1 MIVSKKGVLMM
12 SVIGNGRIGSI
23 KKQIFLSLGLF
34 FSCSNLGAMSCPQTV
49 GPISITEGIWDI
61 LLRVASA
68 QNVIQS
74 QICAIDL
81 AITVTDVTVVCS
93 TSTAG
98 CLCPCIQFGQSDIG
112 AGGTYIINSPGVY
125 CMYQDANWTAG
136 TAITVNSSD
145 VTIDM
150 QDHTLN
156 GGNSGV
162 SGIVINGG
170 LKNIMI
176 KNGNINNPTSACIAN
191 NNSAL
196 TLQDLIIRDMNF
208 NIINGT
214 LVHAGVLITAP
225 SSTDIAFSNVLIEDC
240 TGYDAFINLN
250 PGTSAI
256 VRGYILAIDLI
267 GPAGI
272 TISGPNPIGLGES
285 FIVEDCI
292 LKNVA
297 AHLTAPA
304 GNTLF
309 SIQNTW
315 AAVIN
320 NCISYGSGAGGFSLN
335 NCYNAT
341 VSNCVAQLGADR
353 GFTFTPGPGGFPPS
367 QQAKLSVTGC
377 IAQECLYGF
386 VVQNDTVGFASTVFK
401 NCIAQANTQDG
412 FWARNSALGTFVPIT
427 CRNCE
432 AEDNGNNGF
441 HLGDVGLGFIT
452 GRLLDCIAVNNG
464 SNGFFFDTS
473 TSMVIDM
480 SIVGCQ
486 SNRNVNDGYLISA
499 TAMHNY
505 FEECL
510 ALANGFNGFED
521 ASGGTSSNFY
531 YGCRAFRSVGTNF
544 ATAGVAYPN
553 QVTYNSLAFS
563 PSDYGINLHT

>member
-1 MIVSKKGVLMM
+1 MM
-12 SVIGNGRIGSI
+12 SVIGGSI
-23 KKQIFLSLGLF
+23 KKQIFFSLGLF
-34 FSCSNLGAMSCPQTV
+34 FSCSQLGAMCPQTV
-49 GPISITEGIWDI
+49 GPVSIAEGMFNI
-61 LLRVASA
+61 LLRVAQA

-74 QICAIDL
+74 QICAIDCDCSL

-93 TSTAG
+93 TCTTGLLAD
-98 CLCPCIQFGQSDIG
+98 CIQFGQSDIG
-112 AGGTYIINSPGVY
+112 AGGVYIINSPGVY

-136 TAITVNSSD
+136 TAITVNSND

-150 QDHTLN
+150 QDHTLD

-170 LKNIMI
+170 LRNITI

-208 NIINGT
+208 NIINGA
-214 LVHAGVLITAP
+214 LSHAGVVITAP
-225 SSTDIAFSNVLIEDC
+225 SSTDIAFANVLIEDC
-240 TGYDAFINLN
+240 TGYNAFINLN
-250 PGTSAI
+250 PGASAV
-256 VRGYILAIDLI
+256 VRRCILTIDLT
-267 GPAGI
+267 GLADI
-272 TISGPNPIGLGES
+272 TISGPNPVGLGES
-285 FIVEDCI
+285 FVVEDCI
-292 LKNVA
+292 LKNI

-304 GNTLF
+304 GEALF
-309 SIQNTW
+309 SIRNTW

-320 NCISYGSGAGGFSLN
+320 NCISYGSGGGGFSLN

-377 IAQECLYGF
+377 IAQECFYGF
-386 VVQNDTVGFASTVFK
+386 VVQYDTVGFASTVFK

-412 FWARNSALGTFVPIT
+412 FWAHNSALGTFVPIT

-441 HLGDVGLGFIT
+441 HLGDAGLGFIT
-452 GRLLDCIAVNNG
+452 GWLLDCLAVNNG
-464 SNGFFFDTS
+464 ANGFFFDTS

-521 ASGGTSSNFY
+521 DSGGTSSNFY
-531 YGCRAFRSVGTNF
+531 YGCRAFQNAGTNF